1 MSRTTTIIL
10 VIVAYQIVLLGIG
23 WWASRRNN
31 DNEDFYLGGRKLGPV
46 VAALSAATSS
56 SSAWSLLGVSGAAF
70 AWGIQSIW
78 LVPAVLTGFLINWY
92 LVAPRLHKQSHAN
105 GAVTVVEFIAIGTD
119 NNHSS
124 EQVRRIR
131 LIGALI
137 ILFSFAFYIAA
148 QFQAAGSTFARVL
161 PVSSETAIII
171 GAVVVMAYVW
181 LGGFWAASVTDALQG
196 FVMLA
201 VAMLLPTLAL
211 IKVGGLGELLAGL
224 QALNDPGLLAIVNQ
238 PGLLTAMLF
247 VAGLFGIGFG
257 YPGQP
262 HVVNRFMAMADG
274 KQIPTA
280 RRIAIAWGVVIF
292 AGMVL
297 LGLCGR
303 VLINGL
309 DNSED
314 VLLAVGELL
323 LHPVLAGVVIAGVL
337 SAIMST
343 ADSQL
348 LTAASA
354 VSHDMQHSKMSTARW
369 VVLGIGVA
377 AIVLAI
383 FFPEAIFSRVL
394 FAWQALGA
402 AFGPVL
408 MVMLWRGPIQPNWK
422 LAAILTGFLATIVI
436 SFFPNAPGDSAERW
450 IPLILATAL
459 ALHGSKK
466 TSNL

>member
-1 MSRTTTIIL
+1 MSSTATIIL
-10 VIVAYQIVLLGIG
+10 VIILYQIVLLAIG

-46 VAALSAATSS
+46 VASLSAATSS

-70 AWGIQSIW
+70 AWGIQAIW

-92 LVAPRLHKQSHAN
+92 LVAPRLHRQSHET
-105 GAVTVVEFIAIGTD
+105 GAVTVVEFIAGTTD
-119 NNHSS
+119 TQSS
-124 EQVRRIR
+124 DQIKRIR
-131 LIGALI
+131 WIGALI

-161 PVSSETAIII
+161 PVTQETAIVI
-171 GAVVVMAYVW
+171 GAAVVMIYVW
-181 LGGFWAASVTDALQG
+181 LGGFWAASVTDTLQG
-196 FVMLA
+196 FVMLG
-201 VAMLLPTLAL
+201 VALLLPVLAL
-211 IKVGGLGELLAGL
+211 IQVGGFGELASGL
-224 QALNDPGLLAIVNQ
+224 RALNDPGLLAIVNQ
-238 PGLLTAMLF
+238 PGLITAMLF

-262 HVVNRFMAMADG
+262 HVVNRFMAMADAR
-274 KQIPTA
+274 QIPRA
-280 RRIAIAWGVVIF
+280 RQIAIAWGVIIF

-303 VLINGL
+303 VLFAELGNR
-309 DNSED
+309 ED
-314 VLLAVGELL
+314 VLLAAGEQL

-354 VSHDMQHSKMSTARW
+354 VSHDMQHSQMNTARW
-369 VVLGIGVA
+369 VVLGIGAA
-377 AIVLAI
+377 AIILAI

-408 MVMLWRGPIQPNWK
+408 MVMLWRGPIRPDWK
-422 LAAILTGFLATIVI
+422 LAAILTGFLSTIVI
-436 SFFPNAPGDSAERW
+436 SLFPDAPGDSAERW
-450 IPLILATAL
+450 IPLTLASVL
-459 ALHGSKK
+459 ALVGSRKR
-466 TSNL
+466 

>member
-1 MSRTTTIIL
+1 MSSATTIIA
-10 VIVAYQIVLLGIG
+10 VIVVYQVVLLAIG
-23 WWASRRNN
+23 WWASRRNH

-46 VAALSAATSS
+46 VASLSAATSS

-70 AWGIQSIW
+70 AWGLQAVW

-92 LVAPRLHKQSHAN
+92 LVAPRLHRQSHAS
-105 GAVTVVEFIAIGTD
+105 GAVTVVEFIAGNTD
-119 NNHSS
+119 N
-124 EQVRRIR
+124 QTVTQQRRIR
-131 LIGALI
+131 WFGALI

-148 QFQAAGSTFARVL
+148 QFQAAGTTFARVL
-161 PVSSETAIII
+161 PVSAELAIVI
-171 GAVVVMAYVW
+171 GAVVVLAYVW

-196 FVMLA
+196 MVMLA
-201 VAMLLPTLAL
+201 VSLLLPTLAL
-211 IKVGGLGELLAGL
+211 LKIGGFAQLLTGL
-224 QALNDPGLLAIVNQ
+224 RALNDPGLLTIVNQ

-247 VAGLFGIGFG
+247 VTGLFGIGFG

-262 HVVNRFMAMADG
+262 HVVNRFMAMADSG
-274 KQIPTA
+274 QIPTA
-280 RRIAIAWGVVIF
+280 RRIAIGWGIVIF

-303 VLINGL
+303 VLLGEL
-309 DNSED
+309 DNRED
-314 VLLAVGELL
+314 VLLVAGELL

-354 VSHDMQHSKMSTARW
+354 VSHDMQHSQMHTARW
-369 VVLGIGVA
+369 VVLAIGVA
-377 AIVLAI
+377 AIILAI

-408 MVMLWRGPIQPNWK
+408 MVMLWRGAIQSNWK
-422 LAAILTGFLATIVI
+422 LAAMLTGFLSTIVI
-436 SFFPNAPGDSAERW
+436 SACPDTPGDVAERW

-459 ALHGSKK
+459 ALLGSKRTPK
-466 TSNL
+466 L